1 MHRLCGGGDR
11 RIDVA
16 FVDQGPR
23 RRRIGAQ
30 RRFDVLQVRQ
40 RRRRL
45 PAHLELRRR
54 LDRILLALGNDADEI
69 TDPDDRDQPR
79 NIAHRRLIDRD
90 QTVADEGA
98 CIDAGVGRTHDA
110 AVPHAGHA
118 YVMNIDGFADLIVER
133 KLDRNCGWHWNV
145 VGQFKPD
152 GLAGNQFTIADAA
165 VVLPADQAVFD
176 RKIFDGK
183 LEPFRRARD
192 QKMPRLRGG
201 FAQGDRRDLDGFA
214 GDGRALIGNARGIAQ
229 HDDDARKGHVE
240 FFGDDLSERGAN
252 AGAEIDMTVERSDRT
267 VGRYFHEGFECT
279 FPAGSS
285 RTNHRERSGPK
296 LTIVRRPWRHQS
308 CASARAPAA
317 RIAARM
323 ISICA
328 PHRHKL

>member
-1 MHRLCGGGDR
+1 GDR

-98 CIDAGVGRTHDA
+98 GIDAGVGRTHDA

-118 YVMNIDGFADLIVER
+118 HVMNIDGFAGRLRREINARYRMPDDGVGVNR
-133 KLDRNCGWHWNV
+133 FHQNV

-152 GLAGNQFTIADAA
+152 GLADNQFTIADAA
-165 VVLPADQAVFD
+165 VVLPADEAVYD
-176 RKIFDGK
+176 RSIIDGK
-183 LEPFRRARD
+183 LE
-192 QKMPRLRGG
+192 
-201 FAQGDRRDLDGFA
+201 
-214 GDGRALIGNARGIAQ
+214 
-229 HDDDARKGHVE
+229 
-240 FFGDDLSERGAN
+240 
-252 AGAEIDMTVERSDRT
+252 T
-267 VGRYFHEGFECT
+267 
-279 FPAGSS
+279 
-285 RTNHRERSGPK
+285 
-296 LTIVRRPWRHQS
+296 
-308 CASARAPAA
+308 
-317 RIAARM
+317 
-323 ISICA
+323 
-328 PHRHKL
+328 